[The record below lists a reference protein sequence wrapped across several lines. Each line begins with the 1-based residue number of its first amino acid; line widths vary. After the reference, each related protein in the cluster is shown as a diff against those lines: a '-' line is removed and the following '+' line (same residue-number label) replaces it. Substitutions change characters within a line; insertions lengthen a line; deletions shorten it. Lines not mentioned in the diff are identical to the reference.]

1 MNKLKHFDRTIKE
14 LLTIFKS
21 VTMFYTGLYKGQFT
35 IYRFK
40 GVSQFS
46 YSLLVCIIVKLSTHL
61 LHIHHYSTIQK

>member
-35 IYRFK
+35 IDLREYHNL
-40 GVSQFS
+40 VIVCLCA
-46 YSLLVCIIVKLSTHL
+46 LL
-61 LHIHHYSTIQK
+61 